1 MQNFINQQFSVYVTD
16 INESVIRVKTDNLV
30 EGIIP
35 YKELNWHY
43 YFDPKTKQIKNLEN
57 GKIIKVTSNLNVTL
71 VDANEDEREIFFNF
85 PFILKREKQLERQRK
100 RESMYKM

>member
-1 MQNFINQQFSVYVTD
+1 MTIYTFFYYLKKYP
-16 INESVIRVKTDNLV
+16 VISL
-30 EGIIP
+30 
-35 YKELNWHY
+35 
-43 YFDPKTKQIKNLEN
+43 KQIKNLEN

-100 RESMYKM
+100 RESMYR